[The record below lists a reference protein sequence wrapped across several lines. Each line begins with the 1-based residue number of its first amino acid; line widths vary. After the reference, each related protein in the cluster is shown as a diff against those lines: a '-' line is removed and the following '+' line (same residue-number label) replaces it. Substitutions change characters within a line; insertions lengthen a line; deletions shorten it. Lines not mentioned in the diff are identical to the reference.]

1 MAGAELS
8 VSAAR
13 AAIAAVLAPITDR
26 DTLPLGEALGRVL
39 AEDLISPI
47 AVPAHDN
54 SAMDGWA
61 LNGNDL
67 GADLDASTV
76 TLTSIGTAL
85 AGHPFAGSVGA
96 GQCVR
101 IMTGAVVPEG
111 ADTVVMQ
118 EEARQDGNRVCIC
131 GTHKPGQNVRR
142 SGEDIARGAVAL
154 RAGTLL
160 RPQHLG
166 LAASLGLARLH
177 VYRRARVAV
186 LSTGDELRQPG
197 EALVPGSIYDSN
209 RHVLSGMLARLGC
222 DTRDLGVVRDDPA
235 LLEAALREA
244 MAWADAIVTSGGASI
259 GDMDHTRALLAKLGT
274 VTFCNIAMRPGRP
287 MAFGRLDT
295 GARPCV
301 LFGLPG
307 NPVAAA
313 VSFSQFV
320 RGALLRMSGCTD
332 SALPLLQARA
342 RQSMKKKP
350 GRTEYQRGI
359 LERDAHD
366 PGRGLHVRL
375 TGAQGSGMLS
385 SLCLADCLVVLH
397 HEQGDVSAGD
407 WVDVLPFEGLM

>member
-1 MAGAELS
+1 MPAPDRSEGMELS

-13 AAIAAVLAPITDR
+13 AAIAAVLAPITGC

-47 AVPAHDN
+47 DVPAHDN

-61 LNGNDL
+61 LRGNDL
-67 GADLDASTV
+67 GTAPV
-76 TLTSIGTAL
+76 TLTCIGTAL
-85 AGHPFAGSVGA
+85 AGHPYIGQVGA

-101 IMTGAVVPEG
+101 IMTGAVVPAG

-118 EEARQDGNRVCIC
+118 EEAQQEGSSVRIA
-131 GTHKPGQNVRR
+131 GTHQPGQNVRR
-142 SGEDIARGAVAL
+142 SGEDIARGTAAL
-154 RAGTLL
+154 RTGTRL

-166 LAASLGLARLH
+166 LAASLGLATLR

-186 LSTGDELRQPG
+186 FSTGDELRQPG
-197 EALVPGSIYDSN
+197 EDLIPGSIYDSN
-209 RHVLSGMLARLGC
+209 RHVLAGMLSRLGC
-222 DTRDLGVVRDDPA
+222 ETRDLGVVRDQPA
-235 LLEAALREA
+235 RLEAALRQA
-244 MAWADAIVTSGGASI
+244 MAWADAIVTSGGVSS
-259 GDMDHTRALLAKLGT
+259 GDMDFTRALLAKLGE

-287 MAFGRLDT
+287 MAFGRLHSDDT
-295 GARPCV
+295 HPCV

-313 VSFSQFV
+313 VSFTQFV
-320 RGALLRMSGCTD
+320 RGALLQMSGCTD
-332 SALPLLQARA
+332 TALPLLQARA
-342 RQSMKKKP
+342 RQSIRKKP

-359 LERDAHD
+359 LERDEQ
-366 PGRGLHVRL
+366 GMHVRL

-385 SLCLADCLVVLH
+385 SLCQADCLVVLQH
-397 HEQGDVSAGD
+397 DQGDVPAGG